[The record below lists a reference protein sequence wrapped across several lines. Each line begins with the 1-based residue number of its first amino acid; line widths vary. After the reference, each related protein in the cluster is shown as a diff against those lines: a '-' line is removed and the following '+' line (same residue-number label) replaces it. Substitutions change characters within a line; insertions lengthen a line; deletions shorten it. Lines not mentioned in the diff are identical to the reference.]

1 MIEIKNVQGKVI
13 FISNAD
19 SLRVAELRYANLE
32 GANLTGTN
40 LEGANLTGANL
51 RGANLSFA
59 NLEGANL
66 TGTNLTGANLS
77 LADLSFAN
85 LHNVT
90 GINVIHGLKWDVLI
104 SYNRLKI
111 GCQEHSHDEW
121 KSFSDE
127 DISEM
132 HDEALQFWTKYKI
145 MLIAMC
151 EDASKEQK

>member
-19 SLRVAELRYANLE
+19 SLRGAELRFANLE

-40 LEGANLTGANL
+40 LYGAEL
-51 RGANLSFA
+51 RYA
-59 NLEGANL
+59 NLEGA
-66 TGTNLTGANLS
+66 NLTGANLS

>member
-66 TGTNLTGANLS
+66 TGANLY

>member
-51 RGANLSFA
+51 RGAN
-59 NLEGANL
+59 
-66 TGTNLTGANLS
+66 
-77 LADLSFAN
+77 LSFAN